1 MEFLNDI
8 WQQIAPYLAGL
19 SIGGI
24 LTAVISKVLL
34 GGIEKLKNK
43 LDIDATVQ
51 KCLDKTIEKTKE
63 ISFKQ
68 SIQPLVESELRKITE
83 ETGRYVEKYCGASD
97 EKLSQIVKV
106 LEKFSAY
113 FDNSIGIPDSAKQEL
128 KDAIA
133 EAKGLP
139 TSVETVIIDKP
150 TGETAKT
157 EQKTSDAPKKTKS
170 ARR

>member
-1 MEFLNDI
+1 MEFLNQL
-8 WQQIAPYLAGL
+8 WQQIPPYLAGV
-19 SIGGI
+19 SGCCI
-24 LTAVISKVLL
+24 LTAVISKVVIA
-34 GGIEKLKNK
+34 GFEKLRKNI
-43 LDIDATVQ
+43 DIDATVQ

-97 EKLSQIVKV
+97 EKLAQIVKV

-139 TSVETVIIDKP
+139 TSVETVIVDKP
-150 TGETAKT
+150 TEEPTKT
-157 EQKTSDAPKKTKS
+157 EPKPNDAPKKTKS